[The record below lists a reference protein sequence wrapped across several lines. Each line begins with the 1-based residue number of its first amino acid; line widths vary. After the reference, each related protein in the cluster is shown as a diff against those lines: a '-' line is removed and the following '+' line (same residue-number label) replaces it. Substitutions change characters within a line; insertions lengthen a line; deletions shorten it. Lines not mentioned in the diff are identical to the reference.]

1 MYKTARPIQFY
12 GSNPLLT
19 NEVMA
24 QYQTFSSGLP
34 PVLLLALLSAGT
46 ALSQTIPDDSRIDC
60 APDSISIDSLESECI
75 ARGCIYAVSLTT
87 GNFAFPNYQLR
98 QKSTL
103 N

>member
-1 MYKTARPIQFY
+1 MTSTHSSVF
-12 GSNPLLT
+12 T

-24 QYQTFSSGLP
+24 QYPTFSSGFP
-34 PVLLLALLSAGT
+34 TVLLLVVLSAGT

-87 GNFAFPNYQLR
+87 GNFAFLNYQLR